1 MIILLQITA
10 ACLICGHHSTPK
22 KRVNAS
28 KKLSYQQQQW
38 RFLFLSLQINIP
50 WELQERSR
58 FVLSIKISIEERPPH
73 QPRLPAE
80 SQVISLKLWR
90 MDGHP
95 VARWNVNFLSNH
107 LKCHTHRPPFSNGGS
122 EGWKMEKC
130 FALIKLKIEPSLSL
144 SLSCNWIFKTWKM
157 LMQKKMFNA
166 TNEQECTFEIK
177 MFNLK

>member
-28 KKLSYQQQQW
+28 KKLSCQQQQW

-50 WELQERSR
+50 WELKERSR

-90 MDGHP
+90 MDRTDTLLLVGM
-95 VARWNVNFLSNH
+95 S
-107 LKCHTHRPPFSNGGS
+107 
-122 EGWKMEKC
+122 
-130 FALIKLKIEPSLSL
+130 
-144 SLSCNWIFKTWKM
+144 IFC
-157 LMQKKMFNA
+157 QIISNA
-166 TNEQECTFEIK
+166 THTVHHLAMAAQRVEKWKNVSR
-177 MFNLK
+177 